1 MARRTAARGISK
13 EHHIL
18 EASLQQRIREIE
30 AQQAALQRELAE
42 LYRQAGEATRPPL
55 AGVRILDLSWA
66 VFGPLSTQMLS
77 DMGAEVI
84 KVERV
89 DGGDMG
95 RQTYSAYFTNRNK
108 QSLAVDLRQ
117 PEGREIVFKLAE
129 TAHVFLQS
137 FRPGV
142 VERLGI
148 DYTAVSQRN
157 PQIVYCSLSGFGQDG
172 PYRHRRAADLIIQ
185 GMSGV
190 MSLIGHEGTP
200 PTSAGFL
207 VCDVT
212 GALHNAIAML
222 LGYIV
227 QQQRGIGQHIELS
240 LFDSAITLQSFP
252 MTWYL
257 NNPDEPP
264 QRAGG
269 GHWRHLPMYGVFE
282 TRDQPIVMMAAMRED
297 QWTGMTAV
305 PGMEPLGGDPRFKTL
320 RGRSE
325 HAEELNAQFQDL
337 LLKATRDEWIERF
350 TAADVLCGPIFTYD
364 DVLADPQFQHNDMVG
379 ELIDQD
385 GEVMKILRTPIRL
398 SQTPAQVRTPMP
410 DLGQHTETIL
420 QELGYT
426 GEAIERL
433 RDQGIVAM

>member
-1 MARRTAARGISK
+1 M
-13 EHHIL
+13 

-305 PGMEPLGGDPRFKTL
+305 PGMES
-320 RGRSE
+320 GRRSP
-325 HAEELNAQFQDL
+325 
-337 LLKATRDEWIERF
+337 
-350 TAADVLCGPIFTYD
+350 V
-364 DVLADPQFQHNDMVG
+364 
-379 ELIDQD
+379 
-385 GEVMKILRTPIRL
+385 
-398 SQTPAQVRTPMP
+398 
-410 DLGQHTETIL
+410 
-420 QELGYT
+420 
-426 GEAIERL
+426 
-433 RDQGIVAM
+433 

>member
-1 MARRTAARGISK
+1 M
-13 EHHIL
+13 

-30 AQQAALQRELAE
+30 AQQAALQRELAD
-42 LYRQAGEATRPPL
+42 LYQQAGEASRPPL

-108 QSLAVDLRQ
+108 QSLAVDLRK
-117 PEGREIVFKLAE
+117 PEGREIVLKLAE
-129 TAHVFLQS
+129 TAHIFLQS

-148 DYTAVSQRN
+148 DYAAVKQRN

-172 PYRHRRAADLIIQ
+172 PYRRRRAADLIVQ

-190 MSLIGHEGTP
+190 MSLIGHEETP
-200 PTSAGFL
+200 PTYPGFL
-207 VCDVT
+207 ICDVT

-222 LGYIV
+222 LGYVV
-227 QQQRGIGQHIELS
+227 QQQRGMGQHIELS

-282 TRDQPIVMMAAMRED
+282 TRDKPIVMMAAMRAE
-297 QWTGMTAV
+297 QWAGMTEV
-305 PGMEPLGGDPRFKTL
+305 PGMEPLGDDPRFAT
-320 RGRSE
+320 RAGRVE
-325 HAEELNAQFQDL
+325 HAKALDTQFQEL

-350 TAADVLCGPIFTYD
+350 TAADVLCGPILNYD
-364 DVLADPQFQHNDMVG
+364 DVLADPQFLHNDMVS

-385 GEVMKILRTPIRL
+385 GEVMKILWSPIRL
-398 SQTPAQVRTPMP
+398 SQTSAQVRTPMP
-410 DLGQHTETIL
+410 DLGQHTEVIL

-426 GEAIERL
+426 GDAIRRL
-433 RDQGIVAM
+433 RDEGIVST